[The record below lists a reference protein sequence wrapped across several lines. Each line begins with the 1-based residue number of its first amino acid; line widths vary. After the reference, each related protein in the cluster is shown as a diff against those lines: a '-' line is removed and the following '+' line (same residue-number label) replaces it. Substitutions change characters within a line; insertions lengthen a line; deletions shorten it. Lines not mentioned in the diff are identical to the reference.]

1 MNEETFTA
9 FIEFTRRN
17 CGAPFVKAFANGGI
31 DVQVLDVPESEGP
44 GTYGPFTVRDTIE
57 NCPFISEKVFI
68 LLLVSADSIS
78 KIKMDLMVY
87 LVRLFKL
94 RKTIKH

>member
-17 CGAPFVKAFANGGI
+17 CGAPFVKAFANGGV

-44 GTYGPFTVRDTIE
+44 GI
-57 NCPFISEKVFI
+57 N
-68 LLLVSADSIS
+68 
-78 KIKMDLMVY
+78 
-87 LVRLFKL
+87 RLEI
-94 RKTIKH
+94 RV

>member
-17 CGAPFVKAFANGGI
+17 CGAPFVKAFANGGV
-31 DVQVLDVPESEGP
+31 DVQVLDVPESEGS
-44 GTYGPFTVRDTIE
+44 GTYGPYIVRDMIQ
-57 NCPFISEKVFI
+57 NCPFISKKVSI
-68 LLLVSADSIS
+68 LSLVIADFIS

>member
-31 DVQVLDVPESEGP
+31 DVQVLDVPESEGS
-44 GTYGPFTVRDTIE
+44 GTYGPYTVRDMIE
-57 NCPFISEKVFI
+57 NCPLIFRKVSI
-68 LLLVSADSIS
+68 LSLVSADSIS

>member
-17 CGAPFVKAFANGGI
+17 CGATFVKAFANGGI
-31 DVQVLDVPESEGP
+31 DVQILDVPESEGS
-44 GTYGPFTVRDTIE
+44 GTNKPYKVRDMIE
-57 NCPFISEKVFI
+57 DFPFISCKVFI
-68 LLLVSADSIS
+68 LSLVSADCIS

>member
-17 CGAPFVKAFANGGI
+17 CGAPFVKAFANGGV
-31 DVQVLDVPESEGP
+31 DVQVLDVAESEGS
-44 GTYGPFTVRDTIE
+44 GTHRHEIVQNMTDD
-57 NCPFISEKVFI
+57 CPLISEKVFI
-68 LLLVSADSIS
+68 LSLVSADSIS

-94 RKTIKH
+94 RKTLKH

>member
-17 CGAPFVKAFANGGI
+17 CGAPFVKAFANGGV

-44 GTYGPFTVRDTIE
+44 EINRLEIIQNMTDD
-57 NCPFISEKVFI
+57 CPLISEKDYI
-68 LLLVSADSIS
+68 PSLVSADSIS
-78 KIKMDLMVY
+78 KIKMGLMVY